1 MPHHN
6 HRAADWVGEFDD
18 MDTRVVLSAPFGE
31 GQLSAK
37 AACCQAR
44 SGAILDEDG
53 DESVAVILSS
63 NHQDADS
70 ALMRLTPAQ
79 ARYFARNLLSAAG
92 WPTIGGSIRRWPA
105 RAPNSA
111 TPGRTIGNATVVSV
125 VLLFG
130 HINAQIMKY

>member
-1 MPHHN
+1 MTTPQPP
-6 HRAADWVGEFDD
+6 RGADWVAEFDD

-79 ARYFARNLLSAAG
+79 ARYFARNLLSAAAVADDWRLDSALAREG
-92 WPTIGGSIRRWPA
+92 AKRRHAGAHDW
-105 RAPNSA
+105 
-111 TPGRTIGNATVVSV
+111 
-125 VLLFG
+125 
-130 HINAQIMKY
+130 